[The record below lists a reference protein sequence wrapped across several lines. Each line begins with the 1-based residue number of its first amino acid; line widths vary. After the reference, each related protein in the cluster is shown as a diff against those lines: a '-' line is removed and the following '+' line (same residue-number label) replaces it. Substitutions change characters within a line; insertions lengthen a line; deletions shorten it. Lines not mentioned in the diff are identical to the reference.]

1 MSTDGPG
8 VAFRWDRLTVSA
20 TLGFCLLVSALN
32 VGVVLGE
39 LREEFQL
46 GGVLTALHGSMFG
59 IALLAVSLGGV
70 AVIDRLGRRPSL
82 MTSAALIITGVTL
95 FCVGP
100 AWPIT
105 MTGAAIGG
113 LGAAMIVMITPGLI
127 RDHHGNASAAAFA
140 AVNGVPAVMGIA
152 FGLGIGGALAAGWSW
167 RGPYLGI
174 MVASAIIL
182 AVVAWPVTVPSGAR
196 SAHFRLTHVRHR
208 HVGVPVLF
216 IVNGVL
222 VEFMVAVW
230 CITYLKEIGGASEGL
245 APILGAG
252 FAVVMFTSRLLL
264 PLLIHRFGAHT
275 KALGFTAIGL
285 GAVLMAI
292 GPSLTIRAIG
302 VAVAGG
308 VGLVYPLAVEH
319 LATVAGDT
327 VDPITLGAY
336 AALASGVA
344 VTLGP
349 LVLGL
354 LADTIG
360 LRWGVLVVP
369 VLAAIGAISQWPPVA
384 ARLVGHAD

>member
-1 MSTDGPG
+1 VLADQPTAP
-8 VAFRWDRLTVSA
+8 FRWDRLTVSA

-59 IALLAVSLGGV
+59 VALLTVSLGGV
-70 AVIDRLGRRPSL
+70 AVIDRLGRRLAL
-82 MTSAALIITGVTL
+82 MTSAALIIAGVTL

-100 AWPIT
+100 VWPLT
-105 MTGAAIGG
+105 LTGAAIGG

-127 RDHHGNASAAAFA
+127 RDHHGPASASAFA

-152 FGLGIGGALAAGWSW
+152 FGLAIGAALEAGWSW

-174 MVASAIIL
+174 MIASAAVL
-182 AVVAWPVTVPSGAR
+182 AGVAWPVPVPSGLRTGRFSLA
-196 SAHFRLTHVRHR
+196 AVRHR

-252 FAVVMFTSRLLL
+252 FAVMMFASRLML
-264 PLLIHRFGAHT
+264 PELVRRLGART
-275 KALGFTAIGL
+275 KALGFIAIAL
-285 GAVLMAI
+285 GAVLMAV
-292 GPSLTIRAIG
+292 GPSLAVRALG
-302 VAVAGG
+302 VALAGA

-319 LATVAGDT
+319 LADVAADT
-327 VDPITLGAY
+327 VDPVTLGAY

-360 LRWGVLVVP
+360 LRWGILVVP
-369 VLAAIGAISQWPPVA
+369 VLALVGTVTQWPPVA
-384 ARLVGHAD
+384 ARLVDPRR